1 VKHDVYTNLLRH
13 IPAPDRAKL
22 SMQLEQAETDAA
34 RLAALR
40 DYAARLGAI
49 IGTSRYWCDKWWADV
64 VAIGY
69 GTYAEADTELD
80 AAVVVLTRLA
90 EHRQHTPSGS
100 DPLISLDNG

>member
-1 VKHDVYTNLLRH
+1 MNHDVYAILFSHL
-13 IPAPDRAKL
+13 PAPNRAELRKRL
-22 SMQLEQAETDAA
+22 GQAETDAQQ
-34 RLAALR
+34 LAALR

-69 GTYAEADTELD
+69 GTYTEADTELE

-90 EHRQHTPSGS
+90 EHRQHTPGGS